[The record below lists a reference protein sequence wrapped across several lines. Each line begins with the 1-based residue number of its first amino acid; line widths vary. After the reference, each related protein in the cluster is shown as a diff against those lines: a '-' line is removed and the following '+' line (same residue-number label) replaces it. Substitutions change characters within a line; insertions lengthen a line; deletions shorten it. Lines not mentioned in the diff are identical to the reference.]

1 MSGSS
6 LHSQTSLSCSSQLS
20 PPPWLSTWC
29 QTHGETDEDLVPVAG
44 KGTHGQESAK
54 RICFPASSARPFR
67 RSQLHKN
74 CPPVLSPGFTCPPA
88 AERPGAGVV
97 GQWVRSLVCDAQE
110 SEDQI
115 MEDLTQQAKEVNIY
129 PLLVSQA
136 DSFLPS

>member
-1 MSGSS
+1 MFPSFI
-6 LHSQTSLSCSSQLS
+6 
-20 PPPWLSTWC
+20 C
-29 QTHGETDEDLVPVAG
+29 QALQ
-44 KGTHGQESAK
+44 KESA
-54 RICFPASSARPFR
+54 PQELSS
-67 RSQLHKN
+67 
-74 CPPVLSPGFTCPPA
+74 VLSPGFTCPPA